1 MKKTRKWGGLTFG
14 AGLLAL
20 CAVCGCSEP
29 IPVPGED
36 AAESTKEAAA
46 TTGETDANAEN
57 AAGTT
62 GANADKSGAAAASEN
77 ATEPEA
83 EYVEKKADVGATGKG
98 EYGVTSEEPMSI
110 VTVPV
115 STYFKAQEM
124 AVFRMQIPSA
134 MNLFQASEGRYPN
147 SEEEFM
153 TKIIKANQIVLPKL
167 PEGDVYFYD
176 AQARE
181 LKIRSKKAN

>member
-1 MKKTRKWGGLTFG
+1 MKNVRRLGGLTFG

-29 IPVPGED
+29 IPVPTSD
-36 AAESTKEAAA
+36 AEPTKEAAA
-46 TTGETDANAEN
+46 DANAATETTANAEN
-57 AAGTT
+57 AAG
-62 GANADKSGAAAASEN
+62 
-77 ATEPEA
+77 ATEGATPEA

-98 EYGVTSEEPMSI
+98 EYGVTSEQPMSI

-176 AQARE
+176 VQARE

>member
-1 MKKTRKWGGLTFG
+1 MKKTRNWGGLTFG

-36 AAESTKEAAA
+36 AATTSETTAESVAGA
-46 TTGETDANAEN
+46 TEN
-57 AAGTT
+57 AA
-62 GANADKSGAAAASEN
+62 
-77 ATEPEA
+77 EPEA

-176 AQARE
+176 VQARE

>member
-1 MKKTRKWGGLTFG
+1 MKKTRKLNGLAFG

-36 AAESTKEAAA
+36 AEPTKEAAA
-46 TTGETDANAEN
+46 TTSETSADAATAGQAD
-57 AAGTT
+57 AAGATETT
-62 GANADKSGAAAASEN
+62 A
-77 ATEPEA
+77 EPEA

-176 AQARE
+176 VQARE

>member
-1 MKKTRKWGGLTFG
+1 MAGSCDSVSAVNLT
-14 AGLLAL
+14 
-20 CAVCGCSEP
+20 SETSA
-29 IPVPGED
+29 D
-36 AAESTKEAAA
+36 AA
-46 TTGETDANAEN
+46 TTSETNAD
-57 AAGTT
+57 AAGAT
-62 GANADKSGAAAASEN
+62 EN

-176 AQARE
+176 VQARE

>member
-1 MKKTRKWGGLTFG
+1 MKKTKMGNGRSFG
-14 AGLLAL
+14 AVVLAL
-20 CAVCGCSEP
+20 GAFCGCAAEKV
-29 IPVPGED
+29 PVPDDPTPATVETK
-36 AAESTKEAAA
+36 AADETP
-46 TTGETDANAEN
+46 TDATAE
-57 AAGTT
+57 AQPVA
-62 GANADKSGAAAASEN
+62 
-77 ATEPEA
+77 EP

-98 EYGVTSEEPMSI
+98 EYGVTSEQAMSI

-153 TKIIKANQIVLPKL
+153 AKIIKANQIALPKL

-176 AQARE
+176 VQARE

>member
-1 MKKTRKWGGLTFG
+1 MKKTRNWNLG
-14 AGLLAL
+14 AAVLAL
-20 CAVCGCSEP
+20 GAFCGCAAEKV
-29 IPVPGED
+29 PVPGETTTATAETKD
-36 AAESTKEAAA
+36 AGAS
-46 TTGETDANAEN
+46 AEN
-57 AAGTT
+57 AA
-62 GANADKSGAAAASEN
+62 D
-77 ATEPEA
+77 ATAEAKNDAEP

-98 EYGVTSEEPMSI
+98 EYGVTSEQAMSI

-153 TKIIKANQIVLPKL
+153 AKIIKANQIVLPKL

-176 AQARE
+176 VQARE
-181 LKIRSKKAN
+181 LKIRSRKAN

>member
-1 MKKTRKWGGLTFG
+1 MKKTRKLNGLAFG

-29 IPVPGED
+29 IPVPTSD
-36 AAESTKEAAA
+36 AESTQETAA
-46 TTGETDANAEN
+46 TTSETSADAAGATEN
-57 AAGTT
+57 AA
-62 GANADKSGAAAASEN
+62 
-77 ATEPEA
+77 EPEA

-176 AQARE
+176 VQARE

>member
-1 MKKTRKWGGLTFG
+1 MEIFQRRNGKMKKTRELGGLTFG

-36 AAESTKEAAA
+36 AATTETTKEAAA
-46 TTGETDANAEN
+46 DKTSANAEN
-57 AAGTT
+57 AAGATD
-62 GANADKSGAAAASEN
+62 GAEA
-77 ATEPEA
+77 EA

-153 TKIIKANQIVLPKL
+153 TKIIKANQIVLPQL

-176 AQARE
+176 VQARE

>member
-1 MKKTRKWGGLTFG
+1 MNKTRNLGGLTFG

-36 AAESTKEAAA
+36 AESTQAAA
-46 TTGETDANAEN
+46 TTSETNADAATAES
-57 AAGTT
+57 AAGATET
-62 GANADKSGAAAASEN
+62 AA
-77 ATEPEA
+77 EPEA
-83 EYVEKKADVGATGKG
+83 EFVEKKADVGATGKG
-98 EYGVTSEEPMSI
+98 EYGVTSEQPMSI

-176 AQARE
+176 VQARE

>member
-1 MKKTRKWGGLTFG
+1 MKKTRKLSGLTFG

-20 CAVCGCSEP
+20 CAFCGCSEP
-29 IPVPGED
+29 IPVPTE
-36 AAESTKEAAA
+36 EPEPTKEAAA
-46 TTGETDANAEN
+46 TTGETTANAEN
-57 AAGTT
+57 AAGATE
-62 GANADKSGAAAASEN
+62 GAA
-77 ATEPEA
+77 PEA

-98 EYGVTSEEPMSI
+98 EYGVTSEQAMSI

-176 AQARE
+176 VQARE

>member
-1 MKKTRKWGGLTFG
+1 MEKTRNLGGLAFG

-29 IPVPGED
+29 IPVPTSD
-36 AAESTKEAAA
+36 AEPAQGAAA
-46 TTGETDANAEN
+46 TSETSATADKAAAGATGANAEN
-57 AAGTT
+57 AAE
-62 GANADKSGAAAASEN
+62 A
-77 ATEPEA
+77 EA

-98 EYGVTSEEPMSI
+98 EYGVTSEQPMSI

-176 AQARE
+176 VQARE
-181 LKIRSKKAN
+181 LKIRSKKPN

>member
-1 MKKTRKWGGLTFG
+1 MKKTRNLGGLTFG

-20 CAVCGCSEP
+20 CAFCGCSEP
-29 IPVPGED
+29 IPVPED
-36 AAESTKEAAA
+36 EPKQQ
-46 TTGETDANAEN
+46 ETAGDKTNANAEN
-57 AAGTT
+57 AAG
-62 GANADKSGAAAASEN
+62 
-77 ATEPEA
+77 ATEGAEAEA

-153 TKIIKANQIVLPKL
+153 TKIIKANQIVLPQL

-176 AQARE
+176 VQARE

>member
-1 MKKTRKWGGLTFG
+1 MKKTRKLSGLTFG

-36 AAESTKEAAA
+36 AATTSETNADAA
-46 TTGETDANAEN
+46 TTNETNAD

-62 GANADKSGAAAASEN
+62 EN

-176 AQARE
+176 VQARE
-181 LKIRSKKAN
+181 LKSRSKKAN

>member
-1 MKKTRKWGGLTFG
+1 MKKTRNLGGLTFG

-29 IPVPGED
+29 IPVPGD
-36 AAESTKEAAA
+36 DAESTQETAA
-46 TTGETDANAEN
+46 TTSETSADAAGATEN
-57 AAGTT
+57 AA
-62 GANADKSGAAAASEN
+62 
-77 ATEPEA
+77 EPEA

-98 EYGVTSEEPMSI
+98 EYGVTSEQPMSI

-176 AQARE
+176 VQARE
-181 LKIRSKKAN
+181 LKIRSKKPN

>member
-1 MKKTRKWGGLTFG
+1 MKKTRSLGGLTFG

-20 CAVCGCSEP
+20 CAFCGCSEP
-29 IPVPGED
+29 IPIPEDKPTPETVAPEPGE
-36 AAESTKEAAA
+36 
-46 TTGETDANAEN
+46 NVEN
-57 AAGTT
+57 VAG
-62 GANADKSGAAAASEN
+62 
-77 ATEPEA
+77 ATESAEAEA

-98 EYGVTSEEPMSI
+98 EYGVTSEQPMSI

-153 TKIIKANQIVLPKL
+153 TKIIKANQIVLPQL

-176 AQARE
+176 VQARE

>member
-1 MKKTRKWGGLTFG
+1 MKKTRNWGGLAFG

-29 IPVPGED
+29 IPVPGD
-36 AAESTKEAAA
+36 DAESTQETAA
-46 TTGETDANAEN
+46 TNEA
-57 AAGTT
+57 
-62 GANADKSGAAAASEN
+62 GANADKTDAAGTTDANDEN
-77 ATEPEA
+77 AAEAEA

-98 EYGVTSEEPMSI
+98 EYGVTSEQPMSI

-176 AQARE
+176 VQARE
-181 LKIRSKKAN
+181 LKIRSKKPN